1 MNGLLNTVARNT
13 SAGVLAQVLIK
24 VFSFAFTVLIIRRLG
39 VETYGQYAAVMAFG
53 AVFVFLADLGLGTW
67 AVRETAHVRD
77 AAEGRSRVEQLL
89 GNIVPLR
96 VLLALLAVSAI
107 LLTGWLTG
115 RPPAMM
121 LGLLLGGLGLLL
133 YGAEGAFEAIL
144 SGYERLDIIA
154 GGRVL
159 QQIAFVLLGAIA
171 LFAGLPYHALIV
183 ANLVGILILTLV
195 VWRGLRDEGLRR
207 APATPARWS
216 GMLRAALPFGAVS
229 LALGLSYRFDTVL
242 LNITHGDETTG
253 TYSAAYTL
261 VFSLVV
267 LSNVLNTSLFPSLTR
282 QASLA
287 PQTLPRIYGRVLR
300 VLLAVALPLAVG
312 GWALAGDLIPLLY
325 GEQYAG
331 SVWVLQ
337 VVIWAVPLMFVTEFL
352 GYVVLIGRR
361 EQSVA
366 RAVILSSSANVLGN
380 LLLIPFFGIV
390 AAAVMTVVTEL
401 VLLLQYIW
409 LVRHELRAM
418 HALQM
423 VLRPLGAVTIMA
435 VVTLLL
441 RGWAPLWATIV
452 LSALAYAGALLLT
465 GAVTRADLA
474 TLRGIRL
481 RRAQPQ
487 PKPAPVLAVEPVAVG
502 AGAAA
507 PFAAALPAEERTG
520 SSFRPLTHLD
530 RDDSK

>member
-1 MNGLLNTVARNT
+1 MNSLLNTVARNT
-13 SAGVLAQVLIK
+13 SAGVMAQVLIK
-24 VFSFAFTVLIIRRLG
+24 VFSFAFTVLVIRRLG

-67 AVRETAHVRD
+67 AVRETAHDRD
-77 AAEGRSRVEQLL
+77 AEQGRGRVEQLL
-89 GNIVPLR
+89 GNIVVLR
-96 VLLALLAVSAI
+96 SLLALLAVAMI

-133 YGAEGAFEAIL
+133 YGYEGGLEAIL
-144 SGYERLDIIA
+144 SGYERLDLIA
-154 GGRVL
+154 GARVL
-159 QQIAFVLLGAIA
+159 QQVAFVLLGAVA

-183 ANLVGILILTLV
+183 ANLAGIALLTLV
-195 VWRGLRDEGLRR
+195 VWKGVRDVGLRP
-207 APATPARWS
+207 APATPERWS

-242 LNITHGDETTG
+242 LNITQGDEVTG
-253 TYSAAYTL
+253 TYNAAYTL

-287 PQTLPRIYGRVLR
+287 PQTLPKIYGRVLK
-300 VLLAVALPLAVG
+300 VLLTVSLPLAVG
-312 GWALAGDLIPLLY
+312 GWALAGELIPLLY
-325 GEQYAG
+325 GEQYAA

-337 VVIWAVPLMFVTEFL
+337 VVIWVLPLMFVTEFL

-401 VLLLQYIW
+401 VLLLQYVW
-409 LVRHELRAM
+409 LLRHELRTM
-418 HALQM
+418 HAPQLL
-423 VLRPLGAVTIMA
+423 LRALAAVGLMA
-435 VVTLLL
+435 VVTLAL
-441 RGWAPLWATIV
+441 RGWLPMWATIL

-465 GAVTRADLA
+465 GSVSRDDLN

-481 RRAQPQ
+481 RRAQPE
-487 PKPAPVLAVEPVAVG
+487 PLLVAEPLLAAEPVAVT
-502 AGAAA
+502 AAVGAAYGSTLPVEDRSAA
-507 PFAAALPAEERTG
+507 P
-520 SSFRPLTHLD
+520 
-530 RDDSK
+530 K